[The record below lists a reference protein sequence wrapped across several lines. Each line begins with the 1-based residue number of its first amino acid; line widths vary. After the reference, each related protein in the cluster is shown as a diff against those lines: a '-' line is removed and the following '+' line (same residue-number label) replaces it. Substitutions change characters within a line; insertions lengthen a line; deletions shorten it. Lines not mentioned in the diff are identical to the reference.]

1 MTALEDLTA
10 LLANLPNASLITDK
24 MKQDALAGA
33 LIPDSFNVWP
43 GQPGYEATSDPY
55 FAAIGLIGFLQ
66 AQPVVR
72 QSSSEGTSVAV
83 DAPNWAGL
91 TLYYQ
96 SMSRVSQATSND
108 VLGVV
113 VIPGGSHV
121 RRTDMKHG
129 GGSYDDVDTDLG

>member
-10 LLANLPNASLITDK
+10 LVASLPNSALLTDS
-24 MKQDALAGA
+24 MKQTALNGA

-43 GQPGYEATSDPY
+43 GQPGYEATHDPY

-83 DAPNWAGL
+83 DAPNWSGL
-91 TLYYQ
+91 VAYYR
-96 SMSRVSQATSND
+96 SMSPIAQTTGND
-108 VLGVV
+108 VLRIIP
-113 VIPGGSHV
+113 IPGGSHV
-121 RRTDMKHG
+121 RRTDMGNTG
-129 GGSYDDVDTDLG
+129 GGYVDVDTDA